1 MVRGLEGV
9 LAKAFVYSVPSLN
22 QSPSSSLLFIFY
34 CRINKEQLDLGTESL
49 ASSSSGPTDKQS
61 TDIDSFRAVADLD
74 KLRQGALD
82 AIDSFQP
89 EGSEDKFLSNLK
101 ALHQRES
108 KRLEDK
114 QTTDSDLSSEERAVV
129 DIDELRKGL
138 PDTASLI
145 TSILGEERGRSLVAE
160 MKKHQERHV

>member
-1 MVRGLEGV
+1 MV
-9 LAKAFVYSVPSLN
+9 N
-22 QSPSSSLLFIFY
+22 
-34 CRINKEQLDLGTESL
+34 LGTASL
-49 ASSSSGPTDKQS
+49 ASSSSRPTNKQS
-61 TDIDSFRAVADLD
+61 TDDNSFRAVADLN
-74 KLRQGALD
+74 KLRQDALG

-89 EGSEDKFLSNLK
+89 KGSEDKFLSNLK
-101 ALHQRES
+101 ALYQRES

-114 QTTDSDLSSEERAVV
+114 QTTDGDSLSSEERAVV